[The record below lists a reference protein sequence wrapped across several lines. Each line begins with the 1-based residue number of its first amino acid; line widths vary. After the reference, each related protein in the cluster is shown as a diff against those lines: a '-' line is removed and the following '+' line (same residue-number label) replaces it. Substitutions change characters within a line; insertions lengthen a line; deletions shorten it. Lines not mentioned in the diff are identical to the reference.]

1 MFKEIGKALMA
12 VPNGRIGKEEIANLL
27 EIEISEEVPT
37 AKVCLIWLH
46 RDEDLHFET
55 EEVLFLY

>member
-1 MFKEIGKALMA
+1 MA